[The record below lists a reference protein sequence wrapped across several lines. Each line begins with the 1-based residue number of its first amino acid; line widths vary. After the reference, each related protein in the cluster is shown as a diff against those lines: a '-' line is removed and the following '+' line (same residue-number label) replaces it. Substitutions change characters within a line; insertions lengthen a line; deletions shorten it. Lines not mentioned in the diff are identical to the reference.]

1 MAIDL
6 NIIIPFSIPIALI
19 GVLIFFAYGKR
30 GDELVPAETPA
41 PTPDVDE
48 LPYTAVREGVIQ

>member
-6 NIIIPFSIPIALI
+6 NIIIPFTIPIAMIAILI
-19 GVLIFFAYGKR
+19 VFAYGKR
-30 GDELVPAETPA
+30 GDELVPADE
-41 PTPDVDE
+41 PTPDVDVDE